1 VSLIADA
8 LKRAQQG
15 AIRRLPPFTLRRPVS
30 GAPGPWNAGRRRR
43 LVLAGASA
51 AVVVSLVV
59 IGVYLARPKPEVSR
73 SPHQAMLI
81 VEPVAPLA
89 PATTPSPRPGAATSI
104 PEVRAALQAEPTA
117 TPRPA
122 LPAVPPTPRRV
133 DPRRDVALG
142 RVKTALEQE
151 ARQPSGPDTA
161 ERQDKP
167 DEAKKP
173 PAAPV
178 PAPPPSSPPRA
189 TEPPPAFPPTVEV
202 HAAGKEAG
210 ASFAEALRYHQE
222 GQLVRAIEAYEKS
235 IAADPRNQAAY
246 NNLGV
251 ALKDSGRLASAIE
264 AFEKAIALD
273 PKYEKALNNLGVIR
287 YRKGQFEE
295 AIGLFREAL
304 RINPANV
311 ESHTN
316 LGVIYLK
323 AERYDDALE
332 AFQRALRL
340 DPKLAEAHYNLA
352 RLWEL
357 RGQRESAQRHYEKF
371 VDLAS
376 DRHPALVAQVRER
389 VRSLARGR

>member
-1 VSLIADA
+1 MSLIADA

-30 GAPGPWNAGRRRR
+30 GAPGPWNAGRGRR

-73 SPHQAMLI
+73 SPHRAMLI

-89 PATTPSPRPGAATSI
+89 PATTPSPTPGAATSI
-104 PEVRAALQAEPTA
+104 LEVRAALQAEPTA
-117 TPRPA
+117 PPRPA
-122 LPAVPPTPRRV
+122 LPAVPPTPR
-133 DPRRDVALG
+133 
-142 RVKTALEQE
+142 QE
-151 ARQPSGPDTA
+151 A
-161 ERQDKP
+161 
-167 DEAKKP
+167 
-173 PAAPV
+173 

-189 TEPPPAFPPTVEV
+189 IEPPPAFPPTVEV

-316 LGVIYLK
+316 LGVIYLQ